1 MHHLAFPT
9 SPISILRRLIVTVV
23 TLCGIGLLLL
33 AQSVSAAGQQESSAK
48 SAQITATAT
57 FAGGCFWCMEEAFE
71 AVPGVIAVTSGYIG
85 GRTRDPTYE
94 QVSDGD
100 TGHTE
105 AIEIVYDPS
114 RVKYD
119 RLLQVFWR
127 NVDAVDGGGQ
137 FCDRGSQYRSGIFV
151 HSEEQHRQAEASKQ
165 EVAKGLGRGIKTE
178 IVTASQFYAAEG
190 YHQDYYKKNPVKY
203 KFYKWNCGREK
214 RLGDLWGK
222 NRAP

>member
-1 MHHLAFPT
+1 MAF
-9 SPISILRRLIVTVV
+9 
-23 TLCGIGLLLL
+23 TLCGVSLLLPGF
-33 AQSVSAAGQQESSAK
+33 ASAARQEAFSANSSPATAK
-48 SAQITATAT
+48 AT

-85 GRTRDPTYE
+85 GRTKDPTYE
-94 QVSDGD
+94 QVSGGD

-114 RVKYD
+114 RVEYA

-127 NVDAVDGGGQ
+127 NIDAVDGSGQ

-151 HSEEQHRQAEASKQ
+151 HSDEQHRQAEASKQ
-165 EVAKGLGRGIKTE
+165 EVAKGLGRSIKTE

-190 YHQDYYKKNPVKY
+190 YHQDYYKKNPVRY

-222 NRAP
+222 TRVP